1 MLKSINLHDGLL
13 IACTFRPCYIVRKAG
28 KRFKKSQKF
37 NVMDLIENDMG
48 GPYAPSVPC
57 TVHKNG
63 F

>member
-37 NVMDLIENDMG
+37 DVMDLIENED
-48 GPYAPSVPC
+48 A
-57 TVHKNG
+57 
-63 F
+63 FLD